1 MLYSRILLK
10 LSGEALMGRFGY
22 GIDPETIKTICRQIK
37 DIKELDVEIGIVVG
51 GGNIYRGLRAE
62 AQGINRITG
71 DYMGMLAT
79 VFNSI
84 AIQNILENSGIET
97 RVLSALYIEKI
108 AEPYS
113 IKRALYHLEKG
124 RIVIFASGT
133 GNPFFT
139 TDTTAALRAI
149 ETSCNVLLKATKV
162 DGIYDKDPVLYPDA
176 RFYKSITYKEYLE
189 KNLKVMDATAI
200 TLCRENRLPVVVF
213 NIKEKNNLKKIVLGE
228 DVGTTIREVL

>member
-1 MLYSRILLK
+1 MLYGRILLK
-10 LSGEALMGRFGY
+10 LSGEALMGRLSY
-22 GIDPETIKTICRQIK
+22 GIDPETIKTICKQIK
-37 DIKELDVEIGIVVG
+37 EIKDLGVEIGIVVG
-51 GGNIYRGLRAE
+51 GGNIYRGLRSE
-62 AQGINRITG
+62 AQGISRITG

-84 AIQNILENSGIET
+84 ALQNILEHLGVET
-97 RVLSALYIEKI
+97 RVLSALYIDKI
-108 AEPYS
+108 TEPYS
-113 IKRALYHLEKG
+113 IRKALNHLEKG

-149 ETSCNVLLKATKV
+149 EISSNVLLKATKV

-176 RFYKSITYKEYLE
+176 KFYKIITYREYLE
-189 KNLKVMDATAI
+189 KNLKAMDATAI
-200 TLCRENRLPVVVF
+200 TLCMENKMPVIVF
-213 NIKEKNNLKKIVLGE
+213 NIKGKNNLKKIIQGE

>member
-10 LSGEALMGRFGY
+10 LSGEALMGKFGY
-22 GIDPETIKTICRQIK
+22 GIDPETIRTICKQIK
-37 DIKELDVEIGIVVG
+37 EIKELGVEIGIVVG

-84 AIQNILENSGIET
+84 ALQNILENLGIET

-108 AEPYS
+108 TEPYS
-113 IKRALYHLEKG
+113 IRSAVYNLEKG
-124 RIVIFASGT
+124 RVVIFASGT

-149 ETSCNVLLKATKV
+149 ETSSNVLLKATKV
-162 DGIYDKDPVLYPDA
+162 DGIYDKDPVLHPEA
-176 RFYKSITYKEYLE
+176 MFYKIITYREYLE
-189 KNLKVMDATAI
+189 KNLKAMDATAI
-200 TLCRENRLPVVVF
+200 TLCMEHKLPVIVF
-213 NIKEKNNLKKIVLGE
+213 NIKDKNNLRKIVLGE
-228 DVGTTIREVL
+228 DVGTKIREVI

>member
-10 LSGEALMGRFGY
+10 LSGEALMGRLSY
-22 GIDPETIKTICRQIK
+22 GIDPETLKAFCRQVKEIK
-37 DIKELDVEIGIVVG
+37 DLGVEIGIVVG
-51 GGNIYRGLRAE
+51 GGNIYRGLRSE
-62 AQGINRITG
+62 AQGISRITG

-84 AIQNILENSGIET
+84 ALQNVLENSGVET

-108 AEPYS
+108 TEPYT
-113 IKRALYHLEKG
+113 IKKAVYHLEKG
-124 RIVIFASGT
+124 RIVVFASGT

-176 RFYKSITYKEYLE
+176 RFYKKITYSEYLE
-189 KNLKVMDATAI
+189 KHLKVMDATAI
-200 TLCRENRLPVVVF
+200 TLCMENKMPVIVF
-213 NIKEKNNLKKIVLGE
+213 NIKGKNNLKKIVQGE